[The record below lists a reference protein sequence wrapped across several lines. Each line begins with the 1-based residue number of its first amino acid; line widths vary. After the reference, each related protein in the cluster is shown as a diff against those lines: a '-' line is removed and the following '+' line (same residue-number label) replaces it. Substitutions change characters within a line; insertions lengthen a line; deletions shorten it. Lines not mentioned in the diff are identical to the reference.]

1 MLKWRRS
8 VSLAAVVLALLPAA
22 AAAQSAGD
30 EQYSDPF
37 GGKDQSPAQATPA
50 PAPAAPTAPAP
61 AAQPAQA
68 QAPAA
73 PAQPAPAGAPVQ
85 LPRTGADAWLPALLG
100 LALLSAGVALRARA
114 RRAP

>member
-1 MLKWRRS
+1 MPGWRRI
-8 VSLAAVVLALLPAA
+8 LVVAGMLLALLPSA

-37 GGKDQSPAQATPA
+37 GGTDQSQAQAT

-61 AAQPAQA
+61 AAQPAQPA
-68 QAPAA
+68 TPAPAA
-73 PAQPAPAGAPVQ
+73 PTQPAPAGAQ

-100 LALLSAGVALRARA
+100 LVLLSAGVALRARA